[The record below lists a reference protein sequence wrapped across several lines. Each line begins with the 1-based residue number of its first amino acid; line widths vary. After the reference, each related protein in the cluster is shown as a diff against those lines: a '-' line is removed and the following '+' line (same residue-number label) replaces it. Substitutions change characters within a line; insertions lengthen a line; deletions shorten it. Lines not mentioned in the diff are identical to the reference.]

1 MEGSMI
7 TKFSLQNFKSFK
19 NLVNFE
25 INDLTIIA
33 GKNSCGKS
41 SILQSL
47 LLLRQ
52 TLIGRGIDALELDG
66 EHMTYSNLKEIAYSL
81 PPVNRAKIKYSFEID
96 RESEICNIDFS
107 IVNRKDDSHYY
118 PDIEYFKTRIIKRKG
133 RSRVI
138 NFCKPVLDDKKR
150 AFLFPEKIIQ
160 RLQSDIKVTTTFV
173 NFLPYALNAELNL
186 LQKNNKKSKKVIP
199 IPIQMVYPAE
209 MPYLDE
215 FNQFIRDIKY
225 LGPVRAAPKRAY
237 VHFTEAA
244 TDLLPSGENAAHVLW
259 ARQNEIVSFEGRDV
273 SLIDAL
279 NECIEIVGLSQ
290 VISPSRIG
298 DLIYK
303 INLSQKNCKGE
314 VTISD
319 VGFGYSQLIPI
330 ILLCLLSEKD
340 DLIILEQPE
349 IHLHPSS
356 AANLADLFLRFIKDG
371 RRVLIETHSSELIS
385 RLRLRVIESP
395 DLKEKITIS
404 FVDADNFGDEGAKV
418 RQFNIDEKG
427 MFPVYPDGFLDESD
441 KLAEAIIRAR
451 VKKNKEKKME
461 LQGKF
466 DE

>member
-1 MEGSMI
+1 MI
-7 TKFSLQNFKSFK
+7 TEFSLNNFKSFK
-19 NLVNFE
+19 HLDGFK
-25 INDLTIIA
+25 INNLTIIA

-47 LLLRQ
+47 LLLKQ
-52 TLIGRGIDALELDG
+52 TLTGRGIEAIELDG
-66 EHMTYSNLKEIAYSL
+66 EHLTYSNLKEIAYSL
-81 PPVNRAKIKYSFEID
+81 PPVNRAKIKYSFVIKNNDEV
-96 RESEICNIDFS
+96 CHIDFS
-107 IVNRKDDSHYY
+107 IVNRKYDSHYT
-118 PDIEYFKTRIIKRKG
+118 PDIDYFKTRIIKGRG
-133 RSRVI
+133 RSRTV
-138 NFCKPVLDDKKR
+138 NFFKPVLDEKKLT
-150 AFLFPEKIIQ
+150 FLFPEKIIDQ
-160 RLQSDIKVTTTFV
+160 LASDVKISTSFV
-173 NFLPYALNAELNL
+173 NFMPYSLSAELNL
-186 LQKNNKKSKKVIP
+186 ISPKSGKKSKRIIP
-199 IPIQMVYPAE
+199 VPMQLVYPNE
-209 MPYLDE
+209 VPYLDE
-215 FNQFIRDIKY
+215 FNRFLRNIKY
-225 LGPVRAAPKRAY
+225 LGPVRATPKRAY

-259 ARQNEIVSFEGRDV
+259 ARQNEIVSFEGREER
-273 SLIDAL
+273 LIDAL
-279 NECIEIVGLSQ
+279 NRCIEIVGLSQ

-303 INLSQKNCKGE
+303 INLSQKDCKGE

-330 ILLCLLSEKD
+330 ILLCLLSEKN

-356 AANLADLFLRFIKDG
+356 AANLADLFLRFIQDG

-395 DLKEKITIS
+395 ELKDKITVS
-404 FVDADNFGDEGAKV
+404 FVDADDISNEGAKV

-451 VKKNKEKKME
+451 VKKNKEKKM
-461 LQGKF
+461 LAAGKC

>member
-1 MEGSMI
+1 MI
-7 TKFSLQNFKSFK
+7 TEFSLNNFKSFK
-19 NLVNFE
+19 HLDGFK

-52 TLIGRGIDALELDG
+52 TLTGRGIEAIELDG
-66 EHMTYSNLKEIAYSL
+66 EHLTYSNLKEIAYSL
-81 PPVNRAKIKYSFEID
+81 PPINRAKIKYSFEIKNK
-96 RESEICNIDFS
+96 EETCYIDFS
-107 IVNRKDDSHYY
+107 IVNRKYDNHYT
-118 PDIEYFKTRIIKRKG
+118 PDVDHFRTRIVNEKG
-133 RSRVI
+133 RSRTV
-138 NFCKPVLDDKKR
+138 NFFKPVLDDKKLS
-150 AFLFPEKIIQ
+150 FLFPEKIIGQ
-160 RLQSDIKVTTTFV
+160 LASNVKISTSFL
-173 NFLPYALNAELNL
+173 NFLPYSLSAELNL
-186 LQKNNKKSKKVIP
+186 VSPKSGKKSKRVLP
-199 IPIQMVYPAE
+199 VPMQMIYPNE
-209 MPYLDE
+209 VPYLEE
-215 FNQFIRDIKY
+215 FNRFLREIKY

-259 ARQNEIVSFEGRDV
+259 ARQDEIVSFEGKDER
-273 SLIDAL
+273 LIDAL
-279 NECIEIVGLSQ
+279 NKCIDIVGLSQ

-303 INLSQKNCKGE
+303 INLSQKDCRGE

-356 AANLADLFLRFIKDG
+356 AANLADLFLRFIQDG

-395 DLKEKITIS
+395 KLKDKITIS
-404 FVDADNFGDEGAKV
+404 FVDADDVNNEGAKV

-451 VKKNKEKKME
+451 VKKNKEKKMAVV
-461 LQGKF
+461 GKY

>member
-1 MEGSMI
+1 MI
-7 TKFSLQNFKSFK
+7 TKFSLQYFKSFK
-19 NLVNFE
+19 HLDSFE
-25 INDLTIIA
+25 INNLTIIA

-52 TLIGRGIDALELDG
+52 TLTGRGIDALELDG

-81 PPVNRAKIKYSFEID
+81 PPINRAKIKYSFELKNKGGV
-96 RESEICNIDFS
+96 CNIDFS
-107 IVNRKDDSHYY
+107 IVNRKDDNHYH
-118 PDIEYFKTRIIKRKG
+118 PDVEYFKTRIIKETG
-133 RSRVI
+133 RSRVV

-150 AFLFPEKIIQ
+150 AFLFPEKIIKQ
-160 RLQSDIKVTTTFV
+160 LESDIKVTTNFV
-173 NFLPYALNAELNL
+173 NFLPYTLNAELNL
-186 LQKNNKKSKKVIP
+186 INTKNNKKSKKNVP
-199 IPIQMVYPAE
+199 IPMQMVYPAE
-209 MPYLDE
+209 IPYLEE
-215 FNQFIRDIKY
+215 FNNFIRDIKY

-259 ARQNEIVSFEGRDV
+259 ARQNEIVSFEGRNV
-273 SLIDAL
+273 RLIEAL

-395 DLKEKITIS
+395 ELKDKITIS
-404 FVDADNFGDEGAKV
+404 FVDADNVGGEGAKV

-451 VKKNKEKKME
+451 VKKNKERKVAAS
-461 LQGKF
+461 GGC

>member
-1 MEGSMI
+1 MI
-7 TKFSLQNFKSFK
+7 TKFSLQYFKSFK
-19 NLVNFE
+19 SLDNFE
-25 INDLTIIA
+25 INNLTIIA

-52 TLIGRGIDALELDG
+52 TLTGRGIDALELDG

-81 PPVNRAKIKYSFEID
+81 PPINRAKIKYSFELKSKD
-96 RESEICNIDFS
+96 KDVVCNIDFS

-118 PDIEYFKTRIIKRKG
+118 PDVEYFKTRVIKGKG
-133 RSRVI
+133 RSRVV

-150 AFLFPEKIIQ
+150 AFLFPEKIIKQ
-160 RLQSDIKVTTTFV
+160 LEYDVKVTTNFV
-173 NFLPYALNAELNL
+173 NFLPYTLNAELNL
-186 LQKNNKKSKKVIP
+186 INTKNNKRSKKNVP
-199 IPIQMVYPAE
+199 IPMQMVYPTE
-209 MPYLDE
+209 IPYLEE
-215 FNQFIRDIKY
+215 FNRFIRDIKY

-273 SLIDAL
+273 RLIDAL

-395 DLKEKITIS
+395 ELKEKITIS
-404 FVDADNFGDEGAKV
+404 FVDADNMGGEGAKV

-427 MFPVYPDGFLDESD
+427 MFPVYPDGFLDESE

-451 VKKNKEKKME
+451 VKKNKEKKMSAP
-461 LQGKF
+461 GGC

>member
-1 MEGSMI
+1 MI

-19 NLVNFE
+19 QLDGFE
-25 INDLTIIA
+25 INNLTIIA

-52 TLIGRGIDALELDG
+52 TLIGKGIDALELDG
-66 EHMTYSNLKEIAYSL
+66 EHMTYSNLKEISYSL
-81 PPVNRAKIKYSFEID
+81 PPVNRAKIKYSFEIED
-96 RESEICNIDFS
+96 RNGSCNIDFL
-107 IVNRKDDSHYY
+107 IVNRKEDGHYF
-118 PDIEYFKTRIIKRKG
+118 PDVEYFKTRVLRGKK
-133 RSRVI
+133 RSRIV
-138 NFCKPVLDDKKR
+138 NFCKPYLDEKKQ
-150 AFLFPEKIIQ
+150 AFLFTEKIFPH
-160 RLQSDIKVTTTFV
+160 LSGEVKLYTSFV
-173 NFLPYALNAELNL
+173 NFMPYGLRAELNFINP
-186 LQKNNKKSKKVIP
+186 KNKKKNKKMMPVP
-199 IPIQMVYPAE
+199 IEIVYSQE
-209 MPYLDE
+209 KSYIDE
-215 FNQFIRDIKY
+215 LERFIRDIKY
-225 LGPVRAAPKRAY
+225 LGPVRATPKRAY

-244 TDLLPSGENAAHVLW
+244 TDLYSSGENAAHVLW
-259 ARQNEIVSFEGRDV
+259 ARQNDIVNFEGREIR
-273 SLIDAL
+273 LIDAL
-279 NECIEIVGLSQ
+279 NECVDIVGLSQ

-303 INLSQKNCKGE
+303 INLSQKGCKGE

-330 ILLCLLSEKD
+330 ILMCLLSDKD

-356 AANLADLFLRFIKDG
+356 AANLADLFLRFIKDD
-371 RRVLIETHSSELIS
+371 RRILIETHSSELIS

-395 DLKEKITIS
+395 DLKDKITIS
-404 FVDADNFGDEGAKV
+404 FVDADNTENEGAKV

-451 VKKNKEKKME
+451 VKKNKEKKMI
-461 LQGKF
+461 QAGKC

>member
-1 MEGSMI
+1 MI
-7 TKFSLQNFKSFK
+7 TEFSLNNFKSFK
-19 NLVNFE
+19 HLDGFK
-25 INDLTIIA
+25 INNLTIIA

-52 TLIGRGIDALELDG
+52 TLTGRGIEALELDG
-66 EHMTYSNLKEIAYSL
+66 EHLTYSNLKEIAYSL
-81 PPVNRAKIKYSFEID
+81 PPINRAKIKYSFEIKGKN
-96 RESEICNIDFS
+96 ETCYIDFS
-107 IVNRKDDSHYY
+107 IVNRKYDHHYA
-118 PDIEYFKTRIIKRKG
+118 PDIDYFKTRIVKDKG
-133 RSRVI
+133 RTRTV
-138 NFCKPVLDDKKR
+138 NFFKPALDEKKLSY
-150 AFLFPEKIIQ
+150 LFPVKLIDQ
-160 RLQSDIKVTTTFV
+160 LASDIKISTSFV
-173 NFLPYALNAELNL
+173 NFMPYSLSAELNL
-186 LQKNNKKSKKVIP
+186 ISPKSGKKSKRVIP
-199 IPIQMVYPAE
+199 VPMLMAYPSE
-209 MPYLDE
+209 VPYLEE
-215 FNQFIRDIKY
+215 FNRFLRDIKY
-225 LGPVRAAPKRAY
+225 LGPVRATPKRAY

-259 ARQNEIVSFEGRDV
+259 ARQNEIVSFEGRDEI
-273 SLIDAL
+273 LIDAL
-279 NECIEIVGLSQ
+279 NKCIDIVGLSQ

-303 INLSQKNCKGE
+303 INLSQRDCKGE

-330 ILLCLLSEKD
+330 ILLCLLSDKD

-356 AANLADLFLRFIKDG
+356 AANLADLFLRFIQDG
-371 RRVLIETHSSELIS
+371 RRILIETHSSELIS

-395 DLKEKITIS
+395 ELKDKITIS
-404 FVDADNFGDEGAKV
+404 FVDADDINNGGAKV

-451 VKKNKEKKME
+451 VKKNKEKKTIAA
-461 LQGKF
+461 GKCN
-466 DE
+466 E

>member
-1 MEGSMI
+1 MI
-7 TKFSLQNFKSFK
+7 TEFSLNNFKSFK
-19 NLVNFE
+19 HLDGFK
-25 INDLTIIA
+25 INNLTIIA

-47 LLLRQ
+47 LLLKQ
-52 TLIGRGIDALELDG
+52 TLTGRGIEAVELDG
-66 EHMTYSNLKEIAYSL
+66 EHLTYSNLKEIAYSL
-81 PPVNRAKIKYSFEID
+81 PPINRAKIKYSFEIKSND
-96 RESEICNIDFS
+96 EVCYIDFS
-107 IVNRKDDSHYY
+107 IANRKYDNHYT
-118 PDIEYFKTRIIKRKG
+118 PDVDYFKTRIVKGRG
-133 RSRVI
+133 RSRTV
-138 NFCKPVLDDKKR
+138 NFSKPVLDVKKL
-150 AFLFPEKIIQ
+150 ASLFPEKIINQ
-160 RLQSDIKVTTTFV
+160 FASPVKISASFI
-173 NFLPYALNAELNL
+173 NFIPYSLSAELNL
-186 LQKNNKKSKKVIP
+186 ISPKSGKKSKKNIP
-199 IPIQMVYPAE
+199 IPMQLVYPNE
-209 MPYLDE
+209 VPYLEE
-215 FNQFIRDIKY
+215 FNRFLRDIKY
-225 LGPVRAAPKRAY
+225 LGPVRATPKRAY

-259 ARQNEIVSFEGRDV
+259 ARQNEIVSFEKREET
-273 SLIDAL
+273 LIDAL
-279 NECIEIVGLSQ
+279 NRCIEIVGLSQ

-303 INLSQKNCKGE
+303 INLSQKDCKSE

-330 ILLCLLSEKD
+330 ILLCLLSEKN

-356 AANLADLFLRFIKDG
+356 AANLADLFLRFIQDG
-371 RRVLIETHSSELIS
+371 RRILIETHSSELIS

-395 DLKEKITIS
+395 ELKDKITIS
-404 FVDADNFGDEGAKV
+404 FVDADDINNEGAKV

-451 VKKNKEKKME
+451 VKKNKEKKMI
-461 LQGKF
+461 QAGKC